1 MTNEYGM
8 RIIYYESLNDL
19 AELEEELIK
28 IGSYFIN
35 RYEYVIKNNEI
46 MGIE

>member
-1 MTNEYGM
+1 M